1 MENSSFG
8 LAIDDKIL
16 NDIGRFL
23 LWWIQGFSDTIGPDP
38 ENGGV
43 PSAAPGS
50 AVSFCLFRKAS
61 AVLDQNSSFYISVW
75 GCFMKVADKNEK
87 YGSQ

>member
-1 MENSSFG
+1 MEKSSFG

-23 LWWIQGFSDTIGPDP
+23 PWWIQDFSDTIGPDP

-43 PSAAPGS
+43 PNAVPGS
-50 AVSFCLFRKAS
+50 AVSFSLFRKAS
-61 AVLDQNSSFYISVW
+61 AVFDQKISFLEYKCVGVFLDESC
-75 GCFMKVADKNEK
+75 G
-87 YGSQ
+87 